1 MPKGFNRVSSDAMP
15 PRRLVIRIGGFEK
28 EGKTHLG
35 LTAPAPIGIVNIDR
49 GLEGVVEKF
58 AREKEIYMSE
68 DFRAMP
74 SKTQDDNGHRWD
86 AIMETY
92 TEYRESSLIRSM
104 LFDTD
109 TEAWEIARLA
119 YLGKLV
125 GVRELHYPEVNSIF
139 REVIDM
145 ALAHD
150 KNVIFT
156 CRLRKQYVRSKSAEG
171 KETSAWNGKWEE
183 SGFNEFGSIVQ
194 ANLRAKIVNDGGVNI
209 PTIRVINCRQNMQ
222 MNGVTFGEP
231 GEDRLDAEVTFPYIA
246 AMIIEGT
253 SPEDWE

>member
-1 MPKGFNRVSSDAMP
+1 MVVSKRFTVVDPNAMP
-15 PRRLVIRIGGFEK
+15 PRRLVIRVGGFEK
-28 EGKTHLG
+28 EGKTHFG
-35 LTAPAPIGIVNIDR
+35 LTAPAPIDVLNIDR

-58 AREKEIYMSE
+58 ARVKEIRMSE

-74 SKTQDDNGHRWD
+74 SETQADNEKRWD
-86 AIMETY
+86 AIMAA
-92 TEYRESSLIRSM
+92 YRESLTSSTTRSI

-109 TEAWEIARLA
+109 TEAWEIGRLA

-139 REVIDM
+139 RGVIDM

-156 CRLRKQYVRSKSAEG
+156 CRMRKQYVKSKGSDG
-171 KETSAWNGKWEE
+171 KDTNSWNGKYEE
-183 SGFNEFGSIVQ
+183 SGFGEFGSIVQ
-194 ANLRAKIVNDGGVNI
+194 ASLRACIVNEDGVNV
-209 PTIRVINCRQNMQ
+209 PTVRVINCRQNMQ
-222 MNGVTFGEP
+222 MNGEVFEGDMATFSW
-231 GEDRLDAEVTFPYIA
+231 VA
-246 AMIIEGT
+246 ANIIEGT

>member
-1 MPKGFNRVSSDAMP
+1 M
-15 PRRLVIRIGGFEK
+15 RIGGFEK
-28 EGKTHLG
+28 DGKTHFG
-35 LTAPAPIGIVNIDR
+35 LTMPAPISVLNIDR
-49 GLEGVVEKF
+49 GLEGVIEKF
-58 AREKEIYMSE
+58 AREKEIHISK

-74 SKTQDDNGHRWD
+74 SETMQDNEKRWD
-86 AIMETY
+86 AIMSAY
-92 TEYRESSLIRSM
+92 TEALEDSRTRSI
-104 LFDTD
+104 LYDTD

-139 REVIDM
+139 RKVIDM

-150 KNVIFT
+150 KNVMFT

-171 KETSAWNGKWEE
+171 KDSATWNGKYEE
-183 SGFNEFGSIVQ
+183 SGFGEFGSIVQ
-194 ANLRAKIVNDGGVNI
+194 ANLRAKIVNEDGVNV

-222 MNGVTFGEP
+222 MNG
-231 GEDRLDAEVTFPYIA
+231 EVFEGDMASFPWVA
-246 AMIIEGT
+246 ANIIEGT